1 MGRLGESP
9 NFCFL
14 ESHTPQLM
22 RLGVLAE
29 RYFAEDPNTS
39 LMKLRQFAEI
49 MAQLTAAKMRVYT
62 EDDNRQVAL
71 LARLRDEAGINKGVL
86 DLFHNL
92 RISGNKAVHNLK
104 DDHGLALTSLKIA
117 HRLAIWYHRSF
128 GKDRQFTPQPFSP
141 PSDPTDA
148 TSALHDEIA
157 KLQARLNET
166 LTASQVAQR
175 QADHEAALR
184 LTAEEERSRLE
195 ALNQEAEAQAAQ
207 LNAQLA
213 KIQADAEVQDV
224 AHFDSMVSEANVAA
238 EGLDLDESDT
248 RRIIDAQLRNA
259 GWEADTDNLNYKA
272 DVRPQQGKNLAIAEW
287 PTSSGPADYV
297 LFIGLKCS
305 GCLQLHVLIRPDH
318 RRFGLAEPPYIPNC
332 AYHAVTSL
340 SGDWTGL
347 PQGD

>member
-1 MGRLGESP
+1 
-9 NFCFL
+9 
-14 ESHTPQLM
+14 
-22 RLGVLAE
+22 
-29 RYFAEDPNTS
+29 
-39 LMKLRQFAEI
+39 
-49 MAQLTAAKMRVYT
+49 
-62 EDDNRQVAL
+62 
-71 LARLRDEAGINKGVL
+71 
-86 DLFHNL
+86 
-92 RISGNKAVHNLK
+92 
-104 DDHGLALTSLKIA
+104 
-117 HRLAIWYHRSF
+117 
-128 GKDRQFTPQPFSP
+128 
-141 PSDPTDA
+141 
-148 TSALHDEIA
+148 
-157 KLQARLNET
+157 
-166 LTASQVAQR
+166 
-175 QADHEAALR
+175 
-184 LTAEEERSRLE
+184 
-195 ALNQEAEAQAAQ
+195 
-207 LNAQLA
+207 
-213 KIQADAEVQDV
+213 
-224 AHFDSMVSEANVAA
+224 MVSEANVAA